1 MREVLRRA
9 VEHNVRSWPGMRRQ
23 FLSDPHPD
31 PHNWGNKWQAR
42 GRYEEA
48 EPLCRQGLEIRH
60 GLREPVA

>member
-1 MREVLRRA
+1 MKPNVPSLAWQEVSA
-9 VEHNVRSWPGMRRQ
+9 PYPG
-23 FLSDPHPD
+23 

-48 EPLCRQGLEIRH
+48 EPLYRQGLEIRH